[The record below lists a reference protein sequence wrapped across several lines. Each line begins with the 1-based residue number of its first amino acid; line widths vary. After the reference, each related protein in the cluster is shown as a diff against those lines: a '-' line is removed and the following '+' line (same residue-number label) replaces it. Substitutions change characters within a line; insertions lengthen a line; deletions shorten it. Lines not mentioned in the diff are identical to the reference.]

1 MIDTFTRWPV
11 ATPIK
16 DRSSATIA
24 TAIYKHW
31 ICDKAVPLK
40 IISDRAREFISR
52 GVKQLAAR
60 LGTVLLTTS
69 GYNPTGNSSIERFHR
84 YLNSSLSI
92 VYEKIKADWD
102 DYIPAI

>member
-1 MIDTFTRWPV
+1 M
-11 ATPIK
+11 
-16 DRSSATIA
+16 
-24 TAIYKHW
+24 
-31 ICDKAVPLK
+31 K
-40 IISDRAREFISR
+40 IIPDRAREFISR

-102 DYIPAI
+102 D